1 MVTRKALIVGIN
13 LYKLPAG
20 PNLKGCVNDAQNM
33 AYTLNACGIVP
44 ATPKTMKILTD
55 TNATRANILDGL
67 AWLIKGAKK
76 GDVLVY
82 YHSGH
87 GTQYTD
93 IDSDEEID
101 HKDEALCPHDI
112 VTAGAIR
119 DDDLRNV
126 FSKLTPGA
134 NLEVIVDTCHS
145 GTVTKE
151 FSMDGSAQTATTTRF
166 MNPPLDFGFFIDAA
180 PTIPKRKLLAQEP
193 GGKVIA
199 LKNINHVLWAACQDN
214 QTSEEGLFE
223 GKNQGAFTFCF
234 CKLIRAYYSTGIT
247 RVKLDGLVGQCVK
260 KKLKMNQ
267 TPQLEGPKTTMAET
281 VFS

>member
-20 PNLKGCVNDAQNM
+20 PNLKGCVNDAQNV
-33 AYTLNACGIVP
+33 AYTLNALGIVP
-44 ATPKTMKILTD
+44 ATPKTMKIITD
-55 TNATRANILDGL
+55 ANATKANIMDGL

-87 GTQYTD
+87 GTQYAD
-93 IDSDEEID
+93 IEGEEID
-101 HKDEALCPHDI
+101 HKDEALCPNDI

-119 DDDLRNV
+119 DDDLRKV
-126 FSKLTPGA
+126 FSKLTAGA

-145 GTVTKE
+145 GTVTRN
-151 FSMDGSAQTATTTRF
+151 FSPDGAANPGTTRSRY
-166 MNPPLDFGFFIDAA
+166 MNPPLDFGFFMDST
-180 PTIPKRKLLAQEP
+180 PTIPTRKLLAREP
-193 GGKVIA
+193 GEKVIA
-199 LKNINHVLWAACQDN
+199 LADINHVLWAACQDN

-234 CKLIRAYYSTGIT
+234 CKLVRAHYSTGIT
-247 RVKLDGLVGQCVK
+247 RAQLDGLVGQCVK

-267 TPQLEGPKTTMAET
+267 TPQLEGTKDTMNEK
-281 VFS
+281 VFT